1 MAKLDRFER
10 EVVALYFPGGYFPKD
25 WKNKVYATS
34 PKQFIKLLRR
44 QHKAVLKMAGDINC
58 QDMITRLN
66 EYKR

>member
-1 MAKLDRFER
+1 MARKPDKFER
-10 EVVALYFPGGYFPKD
+10 MVEKLSLHTLDETAMTIRIGK
-25 WKNKVYATS
+25 AE
-34 PKQFIKLLRR
+34 IAKLLRR